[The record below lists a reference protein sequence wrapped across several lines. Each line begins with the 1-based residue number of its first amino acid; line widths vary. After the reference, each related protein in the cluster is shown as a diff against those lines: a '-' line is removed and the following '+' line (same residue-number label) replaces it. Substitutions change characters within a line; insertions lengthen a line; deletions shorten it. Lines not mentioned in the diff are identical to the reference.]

1 MPTDIRRLK
10 CFVIASPQDRRFE
23 QLYEEIYDG
32 AIRGAAS
39 RGTANQDAELIPC
52 RTTFDAAA
60 KLSMETIAQDIAYC
74 DACFADLSQDSAY
87 QWFAIGCALALG
99 KPLCLVSSKNVAE
112 DAPFALPQPG
122 VIQYP
127 LHALPSDYQRLRDG
141 ITNRLRL
148 VVSQRAVA
156 GAEGKTEIAA
166 KTAETV
172 VVSSRVVEESAK
184 SADEATVT
192 DIAAQVAET
201 ATEAVGALLELSV
214 GDVRVHELLAL
225 TIILREQGV
234 EGLTLRELALEMN
247 KHGVAQATSLSI
259 HGLCR
264 KQLVERRLIS
274 KSNEQQSYDEERL
287 FVSPA
292 GQAWIDANRENL
304 DLSFTPPPPNVEPV
318 GLMELISSI

>member
-1 MPTDIRRLK
+1 MPTDTIRLK

-23 QLYEEIYDG
+23 QLYEEIYAG

-39 RGTANQDAELIPC
+39 QDAELVPC

-74 DACFADLSQDSAY
+74 DACFADLSQESAY
-87 QWFAIGCALALG
+87 QWFAIGCALALV
-99 KPLCLVSSKNVAE
+99 KPLCLVSSKNVTE
-112 DAPFALPQPG
+112 EAPFALPQPG

-148 VVSQRAVA
+148 IVSQKAVV
-156 GAEGKTEIAA
+156 GTEGKTDIEAKPAEI
-166 KTAETV
+166 
-172 VVSSRVVEESAK
+172 VVSGSLADETAK
-184 SADEATVT
+184 SSDEAPVT
-192 DIAAQVAET
+192 EIAAQVAET

-264 KQLVERRLIS
+264 KRLVERRLIS
-274 KSNEQQSYDEERL
+274 TTNEQQSYNEERL
-287 FVSPA
+287 FVSLA
-292 GQAWIDANRENL
+292 GQAWIEANRENL